1 MTTIDPNVEP
11 YDRLTPAQAEER
23 VQSGTAALIDVR
35 EDDEWNA
42 GHAKSARHLPLNELI
57 AAPQSLPEGQDL
69 VFICESGNRSA
80 LAAEYLAAIGRE
92 GLANV
97 EGGTE
102 AWRAA
107 GRPMA

>member
-11 YDRLTPAQAEER
+11 FDRLTPAQAEER
-23 VQSGTAALIDVR
+23 VQAGAAALIDVR

-42 GHAKSARHLPLNELI
+42 GHAEAAHHLALNKLI
-57 AAPQSLPEGQDL
+57 AGPQALPEGKDL
-69 VFICESGNRSA
+69 VLICKSGNRSA

-102 AWRAA
+102 AWRSA
-107 GRPMA
+107 GLPMA